1 MFIEEY
7 FHMHKHFCALEETV
21 GIYNGA
27 IVQDKKF
34 KFANIIWQVIEDKLD
49 GNGSMLDYIIY
60 SNQEDIGNQFNKS
73 ATVKLQRIKKEKS
86 NVSWSYWVL
95 KDVKDE
101 HVWLIIGTD
110 YSLCKFPKVIF
121 KHYPKNHDI

>member
-7 FHMHKHFCALEETV
+7 IHMHKHFCALEETV
-21 GIYNGA
+21 GTYNGA
-27 IVQDKKF
+27 IDQDKKF

-49 GNGSMLDYIIY
+49 GQGSMLDYIIY
-60 SNQEDIGNQFNKS
+60 SNQEDTSNQFNES

-95 KDVKDE
+95 KDIKDE
-101 HVWLIIGTD
+101 HVWLVIGTD
-110 YSLCKFPKVIF
+110 FSLCKFPKVIF
-121 KHYPKNHDI
+121 KHYPKKS